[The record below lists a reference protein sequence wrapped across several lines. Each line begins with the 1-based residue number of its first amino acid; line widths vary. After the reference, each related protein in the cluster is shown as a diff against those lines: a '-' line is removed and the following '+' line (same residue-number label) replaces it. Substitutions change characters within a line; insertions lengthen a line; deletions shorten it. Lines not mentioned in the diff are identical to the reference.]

1 MASFRPGRGPTVLT
15 FAAALVFAS
24 LGVWQVTRH
33 VSRSRD
39 LAEKSARS
47 ELPPEP
53 FASALAD
60 PRAHAFRRAVLRG
73 RFELA
78 DTVLVGPVEREH
90 ALGARVLTPLHREGD
105 ADDAPRVLVDRGWI
119 PQDATP
125 EFLPPADGSS
135 DVVLVTGLALELATR
150 DAARGSRAARQTHF
164 PRFHPDRPGLVAK
177 LAAQLPYDL
186 LPVMLQS
193 AAPEPPRG
201 LPIGE
206 PARPVSPV
214 DHRGYA
220 IQWFAIAALSVAA
233 WVEYGRRRAREG

>member
-1 MASFRPGRGPTVLT
+1 MLTLAAVL
-15 FAAALVFAS
+15 AFAS

-33 VSRSRD
+33 LWRERD
-39 LAEKSARS
+39 LAEKRARI
-47 ELPPEP
+47 ELEPEP
-53 FASALAD
+53 FEQALAD
-60 PRAHAFRRAVLRG
+60 PRGHAFRRAVVRG

-78 DTVLVGPVEREH
+78 DTILVGPVERGH
-90 ALGARVLTPLHREGD
+90 ALGARVLTPLWRDGD
-105 ADDAPRVLVDRGWI
+105 SPDAPRVLVDRGWI
-119 PQDATP
+119 PQAATP
-125 EFLPPADGSS
+125 DFLPPEEGTS
-135 DVVLVTGLALELATR
+135 DVVEVTGLALELATPEVV
-150 DAARGSRAARQTHF
+150 AGASASPGSRAARRTHF
-164 PRFHPDRPGLVAK
+164 PHFHPDRPGLVAK
-177 LAAQLPYDL
+177 LAAQLPYEL

-220 IQWFAIAALSVAA
+220 IQWFAIAALSLAA